1 MAGPTD
7 PGRSDRRPETRSLAA
22 RLGERLGAD
31 VDPDVCLDPD
41 PGAAPSA
48 EVLRRLATHSPQGTR
63 YAVRGEIAR
72 GGMGVILRVRDEDL
86 RRNLAMKVMLGQG
99 EAAGEGDTPEVDPA
113 LLTRFLEEAQLT
125 GQLDHPGIVPVH
137 ELGLDADGRVYFTM
151 RLVKGRELKEIL
163 AGEGDES
170 WSRTR
175 TLGVF
180 LRICETLAYAHEKG
194 VIHRD
199 LKPANVMV
207 GRFGEVYVM
216 DWGLAK
222 LLDREDDRDLRVKEP
237 ESSLVRTD
245 RHDAI
250 SDDLDSPLMTMA
262 GTVVGTPTYMSPE
275 QASGR
280 VEDLGPKS
288 DVYAVGAMLY
298 HLLAGH
304 QPYVKPGERVSPL
317 TVLNA
322 VRNGPPQPIHE
333 IDPRVPAELVAICE
347 KAMARELDERYA
359 SMAELAEDLRRYLED
374 RVVLAHRTGA
384 LIELRKWV
392 ARNRLA
398 AGTAAAAL
406 VLVAGLTVFFLQ
418 RVTRQRDRAVA
429 AERNER
435 EERRRADE
443 ARGRAVE
450 ERNQKDVALRDA
462 KALALAAASKN
473 EESDDTMLALLLARE
488 AARRSPLPAVLSQ
501 VHSAL
506 FACRE
511 RFALVG
517 HTRLVSAA
525 YFSPSGDRI
534 LTSSEDGTVRLWTR
548 DGKNL
553 AVLRE
558 LPFRTRVLWLP
569 DGESFLTHELDE
581 KNRGPVCI
589 RAADGALR
597 ATFPG
602 EWSLAMLHAGGQHL
616 LTESDQELCIW
627 DLEGRRI
634 CTLRGEKGTRLLQLS
649 DDGELAC
656 STQVRQGVV
665 RVWSTSG
672 HEVSPDPSS
681 ETSDQRGLPGVL
693 ALGFGARDDLTM
705 FGRVFSLPL
714 EEGIEIQASQNPVAM
729 VLPWISPAGDSVLT
743 LVFGEGAANLWDPGG
758 GHLRKI
764 GTGKEPLAFA
774 RMTRDGEVLTLSWN
788 GMLRRWSKEGAP
800 LAAWQT
806 AAVGQGAAST
816 FRDGEY
822 VLTWAG
828 AMKTEIWTRDG
839 VPVLSLP
846 GSSSPVGLSRDG
858 RLMLAAGDDGL
869 VRALELEQ
877 EPRDL
882 ATWRL
887 DTAAGSGCKVVPTSP
902 DRFLVIQSNR
912 AALWDI
918 TGRMVHE
925 VTEDEGG
932 SGHEVRAEVSDG
944 RLLNVVDKVAHVRS
958 LDGERSVTL
967 DGHDEP
973 IRAAALRTTADRAA
987 TASSDGSLR
996 LWDLEGRLL
1005 AEWKD
1010 PSGEVKDV
1018 RLSESAD
1025 RILSGGS
1032 DGAVRLWKS
1041 DGTLLRT
1048 LRPECRDKER
1058 PYSRGV
1064 FSPCGGWIVAWADSD
1079 PVLYDR
1085 NGETVATLTGHEMH
1099 ISEARFSSS
1108 GDAILTYTQ
1117 WSARLWDLRGRQLRE
1132 IRHGPSLLLIGARL
1146 APDSSRVLTYGRDAR
1161 IWTEDGRWQELRVKT
1176 GPIVTADFLADGK
1189 KVVGV
1194 TWEGRIHVWC
1204 VDPEDLLRLVDER
1217 VTRDFTPEERVRY
1230 RDLLEEPS
1238 E

>member
-429 AERNER
+429 AERE
-435 EERRRADE
+435 
-443 ARGRAVE
+443 RAVAADPGSGRGATDSTGWWKTRRGSGVWPWCSGRKPGE
-450 ERNQKDVALRDA
+450 TLCRGALIRR
-462 KALALAAASKN
+462 LGST
-473 EESDDTMLALLLARE
+473 S
-488 AARRSPLPAVLSQ
+488 RRS
-501 VHSAL
+501 
-506 FACRE
+506 
-511 RFALVG
+511 
-517 HTRLVSAA
+517 
-525 YFSPSGDRI
+525 
-534 LTSSEDGTVRLWTR
+534 
-548 DGKNL
+548 
-553 AVLRE
+553 
-558 LPFRTRVLWLP
+558 
-569 DGESFLTHELDE
+569 
-581 KNRGPVCI
+581 
-589 RAADGALR
+589 
-597 ATFPG
+597 
-602 EWSLAMLHAGGQHL
+602 
-616 LTESDQELCIW
+616 
-627 DLEGRRI
+627 
-634 CTLRGEKGTRLLQLS
+634 
-649 DDGELAC
+649 
-656 STQVRQGVV
+656 
-665 RVWSTSG
+665 
-672 HEVSPDPSS
+672 
-681 ETSDQRGLPGVL
+681 
-693 ALGFGARDDLTM
+693 
-705 FGRVFSLPL
+705 
-714 EEGIEIQASQNPVAM
+714 
-729 VLPWISPAGDSVLT
+729 
-743 LVFGEGAANLWDPGG
+743 
-758 GHLRKI
+758 
-764 GTGKEPLAFA
+764 
-774 RMTRDGEVLTLSWN
+774 
-788 GMLRRWSKEGAP
+788 
-800 LAAWQT
+800 
-806 AAVGQGAAST
+806 
-816 FRDGEY
+816 
-822 VLTWAG
+822 
-828 AMKTEIWTRDG
+828 
-839 VPVLSLP
+839 
-846 GSSSPVGLSRDG
+846 SSSPSTSR
-858 RLMLAAGDDGL
+858 
-869 VRALELEQ
+869 
-877 EPRDL
+877 P
-882 ATWRL
+882 
-887 DTAAGSGCKVVPTSP
+887 
-902 DRFLVIQSNR
+902 
-912 AALWDI
+912 
-918 TGRMVHE
+918 
-925 VTEDEGG
+925 
-932 SGHEVRAEVSDG
+932 
-944 RLLNVVDKVAHVRS
+944 
-958 LDGERSVTL
+958 
-967 DGHDEP
+967 
-973 IRAAALRTTADRAA
+973 
-987 TASSDGSLR
+987 
-996 LWDLEGRLL
+996 
-1005 AEWKD
+1005 
-1010 PSGEVKDV
+1010 
-1018 RLSESAD
+1018 
-1025 RILSGGS
+1025 
-1032 DGAVRLWKS
+1032 
-1041 DGTLLRT
+1041 
-1048 LRPECRDKER
+1048 
-1058 PYSRGV
+1058 
-1064 FSPCGGWIVAWADSD
+1064 
-1079 PVLYDR
+1079 
-1085 NGETVATLTGHEMH
+1085 
-1099 ISEARFSSS
+1099 
-1108 GDAILTYTQ
+1108 
-1117 WSARLWDLRGRQLRE
+1117 
-1132 IRHGPSLLLIGARL
+1132 
-1146 APDSSRVLTYGRDAR
+1146 
-1161 IWTEDGRWQELRVKT
+1161 
-1176 GPIVTADFLADGK
+1176 
-1189 KVVGV
+1189 
-1194 TWEGRIHVWC
+1194 
-1204 VDPEDLLRLVDER
+1204 
-1217 VTRDFTPEERVRY
+1217 
-1230 RDLLEEPS
+1230 
-1238 E
+1238 